1 MKLKVKQTGHSNQE
15 ETHSSTNTPF
25 YQHLSNRNSL
35 VIRVLV
41 EVRGLSTGVGE
52 RRGKEEGGVG
62 WARAGGRAKVS
73 VLKLG
78 DLKGLPRLT

>member
-1 MKLKVKQTGHSNQE
+1 MKLKVKQTGHGNQE

-41 EVRGLSTGVGE
+41 DVRGLSTSVEEWARRNGE
-52 RRGKEEGGVG
+52 G
-62 WARAGGRAKVS
+62 ARAGGRAKIS
-73 VLKLG
+73 TLKLG